1 MANALPSLSAGQ
13 CAAVPASNLTLS
25 DESAED
31 SFYVHSSAECTDPSS
46 LLDELVCHPCP
57 IACKETSSVDMS
69 IQNQLNSNDLEC
81 YKKYPNVMDHSY
93 VGVCVENHTPPIHQR
108 TEVRHAKQESSTLIN
123 QTTEK
128 EAGGWDQE
136 PGHQLRWC

>member
-1 MANALPSLSAGQ
+1 MAHALPSLNAGQ

-31 SFYVHSSAECTDPSS
+31 SFYVHSSAECANPSS

-93 VGVCVENHTPPIHQR
+93 VGVCVENHTPPTGFH
-108 TEVRHAKQESSTLIN
+108 SSITSSSPSSVSP
-123 QTTEK
+123 
-128 EAGGWDQE
+128 AMVCGW
-136 PGHQLRWC
+136 

>member
-31 SFYVHSSAECTDPSS
+31 SFYVHSSAECANPSS

-81 YKKYPNVMDHSY
+81 CKKYPNVMDHSY
-93 VGVCVENHTPPIHQR
+93 VGVCVENHIHRPQIVTKILR
-108 TEVRHAKQESSTLIN
+108 VGGLRPLLHLLI
-123 QTTEK
+123 
-128 EAGGWDQE
+128 
-136 PGHQLRWC
+136 L